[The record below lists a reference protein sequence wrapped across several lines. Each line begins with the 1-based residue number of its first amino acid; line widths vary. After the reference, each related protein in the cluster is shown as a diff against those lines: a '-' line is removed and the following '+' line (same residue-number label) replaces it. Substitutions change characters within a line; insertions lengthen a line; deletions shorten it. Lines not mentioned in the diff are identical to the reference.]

1 MGAARQVRRQLD
13 PGWGKNDTTL
23 SMWRF
28 GIVVGL
34 ALSGC
39 AAEQGVVGSGA
50 TSPHQIAAARPSG
63 RSYPLDRLRRSSQ
76 GVAASCPRLELRR
89 FRGDTLQFLPSVR
102 VVEPFR
108 ERLLEFERVVREVSQ
123 RVYSR
128 PPSAILVAA
137 SYGCRSV
144 RGKQLRLSEH
154 ALGNAID
161 IAGFRFAPLATS
173 KSAGV
178 APGLTA
184 GFDVRVDQHWRGR
197 GSALRRRHSRF
208 LHELTAALVK
218 HDTFRTLLGPAHRDH
233 SDHFHF
239 DMAPEHYVD
248 L

>member
-1 MGAARQVRRQLD
+1 
-13 PGWGKNDTTL
+13 
-23 SMWRF
+23 MWRF
-28 GIVVGL
+28 GIVLGL
-34 ALSGC
+34 ALTGC
-39 AAEQGVVGSGA
+39 AAEQGAAGLGSGA
-50 TSPHQIAAARPSG
+50 ASPDRVAAARPSG
-63 RSYPLDRLRRSSQ
+63 RSYPLDRLRRSSH
-76 GVAASCPRLELRR
+76 GAATGCPKLELRR
-89 FRGDTLQFLPSVR
+89 FGGDTLQFLPSVR

-108 ERLLEFERVVREVSQ
+108 ERLLEFERVVREVSV
-123 RVYSR
+123 RLYSR

-161 IAGFRFAPLATS
+161 IAGFRFSPLTKS

-178 APGLTA
+178 PPALA
-184 GFDVRVDQHWRGR
+184 DGFDVRVDQHWRGR

>member
-1 MGAARQVRRQLD
+1 
-13 PGWGKNDTTL
+13 
-23 SMWRF
+23 MWRF

-50 TSPHQIAAARPSG
+50 ASPRVEVARPSG
-63 RSYPLDRLRRSSQ
+63 RSYPLDRLRRSSH
-76 GVAASCPRLELRR
+76 GTAASCPRLELRR

-161 IAGFRFAPLATS
+161 IAGFRFSPLAKG
-173 KSAGV
+173 KSAAG
-178 APGLTA
+178 APALSA

>member
-1 MGAARQVRRQLD
+1 
-13 PGWGKNDTTL
+13 
-23 SMWRF
+23 MWRF
-28 GIVVGL
+28 GIVLGL

-39 AAEQGVVGSGA
+39 AAEQGAAGA
-50 TSPHQIAAARPSG
+50 APGAASPDRAVAVRPSG
-63 RSYPLDRLRRSSQ
+63 RSYPLDRLRRSSH
-76 GVAASCPRLELRR
+76 GRAASCPKLELRR
-89 FRGDTLQFLPSVR
+89 FRGETLQFLPSVR
-102 VVEPFR
+102 VIEPFR
-108 ERLLEFERVVREVSQ
+108 ERLREFERVVREVSQ

-144 RGKQLRLSEH
+144 RGRQRRLSEH

-161 IAGFRFAPLATS
+161 IAGFRFAPLGNGKAA
-173 KSAGV
+173 KLPPAL
-178 APGLTA
+178 AQ
-184 GFDVRVDQHWRGR
+184 GFEVRVDQHWRGR
-197 GSALRRRHSRF
+197 GSDVRRRHSRF

-239 DMAPEHYVD
+239 DMAPQHYVD

>member
-1 MGAARQVRRQLD
+1 
-13 PGWGKNDTTL
+13 
-23 SMWRF
+23 MWRF
-28 GIVVGL
+28 GIVLGL

-39 AAEQGVVGSGA
+39 AAEQEAGLGGGA
-50 TSPHQIAAARPSG
+50 VSPHQVAAARPSG
-63 RSYPLDRLRRSSQ
+63 RSYPLDRLRRSSH
-76 GVAASCPRLELRR
+76 GAAASCPKLELRR

-108 ERLLEFERVVREVSQ
+108 ERLLEFERVVREVSE

-128 PPSAILVAA
+128 SPSAILVAA

-161 IAGFRFAPLATS
+161 IAGFRFSPLAKS
-173 KSAGV
+173 KSAGLSPTL
-178 APGLTA
+178 AA

-197 GSALRRRHSRF
+197 GSALGRRHSRF

-218 HDTFRTLLGPAHRDH
+218 QDTFRTLLGPAHRDH
-233 SDHFHF
+233 HDHFHF
-239 DMAPEHYVD
+239 DMAPQHYVD

>member
-1 MGAARQVRRQLD
+1 
-13 PGWGKNDTTL
+13 
-23 SMWRF
+23 
-28 GIVVGL
+28 
-34 ALSGC
+34 
-39 AAEQGVVGSGA
+39 
-50 TSPHQIAAARPSG
+50 
-63 RSYPLDRLRRSSQ
+63 
-76 GVAASCPRLELRR
+76 
-89 FRGDTLQFLPSVR
+89 
-102 VVEPFR
+102 
-108 ERLLEFERVVREVSQ
+108 
-123 RVYSR
+123 VYSR
-128 PPSAILVAA
+128 QPTAILVAA

-161 IAGFRFAPLATS
+161 IAGFRFPPLTRG

-178 APGLTA
+178 PPGLTE

-197 GSALRRRHSRF
+197 GSALGRRHSRF

-239 DMAPEHYVD
+239 DMAPQHYVD

>member
-1 MGAARQVRRQLD
+1 
-13 PGWGKNDTTL
+13 
-23 SMWRF
+23 MWRF
-28 GIVVGL
+28 GIVLSL

-39 AAEQGVVGSGA
+39 AAEQGATGLGSGA
-50 TSPHQIAAARPSG
+50 ASPHQVAAERPAG
-63 RSYPLDRLRRSSQ
+63 RSYPLDRLRRSSH
-76 GVAASCPRLELRR
+76 GAAASCPRLELRR

-108 ERLLEFERVVREVSQ
+108 ERLLEFERVVREVSE

-161 IAGFRFAPLATS
+161 IAGFRFSPLAKS
-173 KSAGV
+173 KSAGG
-178 APGLTA
+178 APALA
-184 GFDVRVDQHWRGR
+184 EGFDVRVDQHWRGR

-208 LHELTAALVK
+208 LHELTAALLE

>member
-1 MGAARQVRRQLD
+1 
-13 PGWGKNDTTL
+13 
-23 SMWRF
+23 MWRF
-28 GIVVGL
+28 GIVLGL

-39 AAEQGVVGSGA
+39 AAEPGAAGVGRGA
-50 TSPHQIAAARPSG
+50 ASPERPAAVRARG
-63 RSYPLDRLRRSSQ
+63 RSYPLDHLRRSSQ
-76 GVAASCPRLELRR
+76 GAAASCPKLDLHR
-89 FRGDTLQFLPSVR
+89 FRGDTLQFVPSVR
-102 VVEPFR
+102 VIEPFR

-144 RGKQLRLSEH
+144 RGRRLRLSEH

-161 IAGFRFAPLATS
+161 VAGFRFAPVGKGKTSGLPPALAQ
-173 KSAGV
+173 
-178 APGLTA
+178 
-184 GFDVRVDQHWRGR
+184 GFEVRVDQHWRGR
-197 GSALRRRHSRF
+197 GSAVRRRHARF
-208 LHELTAALVK
+208 LHELTAALVQ

-239 DMAPEHYVD
+239 DMAPQHYVD